1 MKSIVNFLSLGK
13 NQDIN
18 QSICSLT
25 KRLYISLVVS
35 VIIVDTDSNL
45 EKLDKLLWT
54 FEQNSFLPHKIYKPN
69 IELDTPI
76 ILLSEK
82 YLNNLLVFNMYNSI
96 INNFDKPILA
106 ANENTEVYELVENYE
121 DKKVISRNKY
131 LAYKRNNFSLSH
143 NEYHEQTI

>member
-1 MKSIVNFLSLGK
+1 MKSVVNFLSLGK

-25 KRLYISLVVS
+25 RDLYKSGS
-35 VIIVDTDSNL
+35 QIIIIDTDSNL

-106 ANENTEVYELVENYE
+106 ADENTEVYELVENYE

-131 LAYKRNNFSLSH
+131 LAYRRNNFSLSH

>member
-1 MKSIVNFLSLGK
+1 LKSVVNFLSLGK

-25 KRLYISLVVS
+25 RDLYKSGS
-35 VIIVDTDSNL
+35 QIIIIDTDSNL

-82 YLNNLLVFNMYNSI
+82 NLNNLVIFNMYNSI

-106 ANENTEVYELVENYE
+106 ADENTEVYELVENYE

-131 LAYKRNNFSLSH
+131 LAYKRNSFSLSH

>member
-1 MKSIVNFLSLGK
+1 MKSVVNFLSLGK
-13 NQDIN
+13 NHDIN

-25 KRLYISLVVS
+25 RDLYKSGS
-35 VIIVDTDSNL
+35 QIIIIDTDSNL

-82 YLNNLLVFNMYNSI
+82 NLNNLVIFNMYNSI

-106 ANENTEVYELVENYE
+106 ADENTEVYELVENYE

-131 LAYKRNNFSLSH
+131 LAYRRNNFSLSH

>member
-1 MKSIVNFLSLGK
+1 MKSVVNFLSLGK

-25 KRLYISLVVS
+25 RDLYKSGS
-35 VIIVDTDSNL
+35 QIIIIDTDSNL

-82 YLNNLLVFNMYNSI
+82 YLNNLLAFNMYNSI

-106 ANENTEVYELVENYE
+106 ADENTEVYELVENYE

-131 LAYKRNNFSLSH
+131 LAYKRNSFSLSH
-143 NEYHEQTI
+143 NEYNEQTI

>member
-1 MKSIVNFLSLGK
+1 MKSVVNFLSLGK

-25 KRLYISLVVS
+25 RDLYKSGS
-35 VIIVDTDSNL
+35 QIIIIDTDSNL

-106 ANENTEVYELVENYE
+106 ADENTEVYELVENYE

-131 LAYKRNNFSLSH
+131 LAYKRNSFSLSH

>member
-25 KRLYISLVVS
+25 RDLYKSGS
-35 VIIVDTDSNL
+35 QIIIIDTDSNL

-76 ILLSEK
+76 ILLSKK
-82 YLNNLLVFNMYNSI
+82 YLNNLLVFNMYN
-96 INNFDKPILA
+96 
-106 ANENTEVYELVENYE
+106 
-121 DKKVISRNKY
+121 
-131 LAYKRNNFSLSH
+131 
-143 NEYHEQTI
+143 

>member
-1 MKSIVNFLSLGK
+1 MKSVVNFLSLGK

-25 KRLYISLVVS
+25 RDLYKSGS
-35 VIIVDTDSNL
+35 QIIIIDTDSNL

-76 ILLSEK
+76 ILLSKK

-106 ANENTEVYELVENYE
+106 ADESTEVYELVENYE

>member
-1 MKSIVNFLSLGK
+1 MKSIVNFLSLGE

-25 KRLYISLVVS
+25 KELYKSGNQ
-35 VIIVDTDSNL
+35 VIIIDSDSNL

-106 ANENTEVYELVENYE
+106 ADENTEVYELVENYE

-143 NEYHEQTI
+143 NEYNE

>member
-1 MKSIVNFLSLGK
+1 MKSTVNFLSLGK
-13 NQDIN
+13 NQDIY

-25 KRLYISLVVS
+25 KKLYKSGSL
-35 VIIVDTDSNL
+35 IIIIDSDSNL

-54 FEQNSFLPHKIYKPN
+54 FEQNSFLPHKLYKPN

-82 YLNNLLVFNMYNSI
+82 NLNNLLVFNMYNSI
-96 INNFDKPILA
+96 INNFNKPILA
-106 ANENTEVYELVENYE
+106 AAVNTKVYELVENYE

-143 NEYHEQTI
+143 NEYNE

>member
-1 MKSIVNFLSLGK
+1 MKSVVNFLSLGK

-25 KRLYISLVVS
+25 RDLYKSGS
-35 VIIVDTDSNL
+35 QIIIIDTDSNL

-76 ILLSEK
+76 ILLSKK

-106 ANENTEVYELVENYE
+106 ADESTEVYELVENYE

-143 NEYHEQTI
+143 NKYHEQTI

>member
-1 MKSIVNFLSLGK
+1 MKSVVNFLSLGK

-25 KRLYISLVVS
+25 RDLYKSGS
-35 VIIVDTDSNL
+35 QIIIIDTDSNL

-106 ANENTEVYELVENYE
+106 ADENTEVYELVENYE

-131 LAYKRNNFSLSH
+131 LAYKRNKFSLSH
-143 NEYHEQTI
+143 NDYHEQTI

>member
-1 MKSIVNFLSLGK
+1 MKSVVNFLSLGK

-25 KRLYISLVVS
+25 RDLYKSGS
-35 VIIVDTDSNL
+35 QIIIIDTDSNL

-106 ANENTEVYELVENYE
+106 ADENTEVYELVENYE

-131 LAYKRNNFSLSH
+131 LAYKRNSFSLSH
-143 NEYHEQTI
+143 NEYNEQTI

>member
-1 MKSIVNFLSLGK
+1 MKSVVNFLSLGK
-13 NQDIN
+13 NHDIN

-25 KRLYISLVVS
+25 RDLYKSGS
-35 VIIVDTDSNL
+35 QIIIIDTDSNL

-106 ANENTEVYELVENYE
+106 ADENTEVYELVENYE

-131 LAYKRNNFSLSH
+131 LAYRRNNFSLSH

>member
-1 MKSIVNFLSLGK
+1 MKSVVNFLSLGK

-25 KRLYISLVVS
+25 RDLYKSGS
-35 VIIVDTDSNL
+35 QIIIIDTDSNL

-82 YLNNLLVFNMYNSI
+82 NLNNLVIFNMYNSI

-106 ANENTEVYELVENYE
+106 ADENTEVYELVENYE

-131 LAYKRNNFSLSH
+131 LAYKRNSFSLSH

>member
-1 MKSIVNFLSLGK
+1 MKSVVNFLSLGK
-13 NQDIN
+13 NHDIN

-25 KRLYISLVVS
+25 RDLYKSGS
-35 VIIVDTDSNL
+35 QIIIIDTDSNL

-106 ANENTEVYELVENYE
+106 ADENTEVYELVENYE

-131 LAYKRNNFSLSH
+131 LAYKRNSFSLSH

>member
-1 MKSIVNFLSLGK
+1 MKSVVNFLSLGK

-25 KRLYISLVVS
+25 RDLYKSGS
-35 VIIVDTDSNL
+35 QIIIIDTDSNL

-82 YLNNLLVFNMYNSI
+82 YLNNLLVFSMYNSI
-96 INNFDKPILA
+96 INNFDKPILNA
-106 ANENTEVYELVENYE
+106 SENTKVYELVEHYE
-121 DKKVISRNKY
+121 DKKAISRNKY
-131 LAYKRNNFSLSH
+131 LTYKRNNFSLSH